1 LEFKDVQKLV
11 YPEYQQNG
19 FEAFFNKH
27 DDIGDIAEIGL
38 VSSEVGEA
46 LDYCREKEEKFMAL
60 ELADIVIRVFNF
72 CNRKGIDLESFIIIK
87 NRINKQRTKYHGKK
101 VI

>member
-1 LEFKDVQKLV
+1 MEFKDIMKLV

-19 FEAFFNKH
+19 FEAFFNQH

-46 LDYCREKEEKFMAL
+46 LDYCRDKNEKFMAL
-60 ELADIVIRVFNF
+60 ELADICIRVFNF
-72 CNRKGIDLESFIIIK
+72 CNRKGIDLEFYIIAK
-87 NRINKQRTKYHGKK
+87 THINNTRSKFHGKK

>member
-1 LEFKDVQKLV
+1 MEFKDVQKLV
-11 YPEYQQNG
+11 YEEYKQNG
-19 FEAFFNKH
+19 FEAFFNQH

-38 VSSEVGEA
+38 ISSEVGEA
-46 LDYCREKEEKFMAL
+46 LDYCRDKNEKFLAL
-60 ELADIVIRVFNF
+60 ELADIAIRLFNF

-87 NRINKQRTKYHGKK
+87 NRINEQRTKFHGKK